1 MTEKTTKHNLKF
13 IKETYDDSR
22 EELMIKLNMV
32 LYPEQFEGQDFEIAR

>member
-22 EELMIKLNMV
+22 KALMIELSIV
-32 LYPEQFEGQDFEIAR
+32 LYPEQFEGQDVEIAR